1 MPFPLSS
8 NASPSNP
15 NLAASDFEVRPAPSQ
30 PQADTS
36 ALAQAGGPK
45 PTAMSMVQD
54 AAPARAEDRVLPD
67 PVPAAGCEAECGSR
81 YGEFLQWCGLA
92 TPFFAGAAGTIA
104 FFASSPLLGCQICG
118 YGCLAGGGLNTL
130 IGLHD
135 TVRGPQSQC
144 MPDVRG
150 RIQTTAALSE
160 GGTGLVALGIVGE
173 LGAASSTIL
182 PIAVGGVITCAAL
195 TIGQACCAE

>member
-1 MPFPLSS
+1 MLIETAPASMAA
-8 NASPSNP
+8 NASRTST
-15 NLAASDFEVRPAPSQ
+15 SC
-30 PQADTS
+30 S
-36 ALAQAGGPK
+36 ALKSQRRRRTAGE
-45 PTAMSMVQD
+45 
-54 AAPARAEDRVLPD
+54 AAISARMLGRCCRIGTSE
-67 PVPAAGCEAECGSR
+67 VPAAPTAAGPG
-81 YGEFLQWCGLA
+81 
-92 TPFFAGAAGTIA
+92 PFFAGAAGTIA

-160 GGTGLVALGIVGE
+160 GGMGLVGLGIVGE